1 MQARRAAR
9 ESALTVLSQ
18 FGENSK
24 RDKFTDFDE
33 LILKS
38 VRILTNTAYE
48 DLKPVTAAIL
58 EMKDYLEDYEMGHP
72 DNAERPM
79 NSEYKPVPMPLTSD
93 VKERLNVL
101 EDVCE
106 KAFAA
111 LEISEMAALTSGDE
125 TKSYAKKILESY
137 FKNSEDI
144 DGMIA
149 RLAKGWDFSR
159 LFKTDKDIMRI
170 AVSELLYVKETPVKV
185 IIDEA
190 VEIAKRYSAPDSSS
204 FINGIL
210 AKVVAE
216 NVDI

>member
-18 FGENSK
+18 FNENSK
-24 RDKFTDFDE
+24 RDKNAHFDE

-38 VRILTNTAYE
+38 VRILTNAAYE

-58 EMKDYLEDYEMGHP
+58 DMKDYLEDYEMGHP

-79 NSEYKPVPMPLTSD
+79 NSEYKPVPMPLTKD
-93 VKERLNVL
+93 MKERLTVL

-111 LEISEMAALTSGDE
+111 LDIAEMATLTSCEE
-125 TKSYAKKILESY
+125 TGIYAKKILEAY
-137 FKNSEDI
+137 FKNSDEI

-149 RLAKGWDFSR
+149 ELAKGWDFSR
-159 LFKTDKDIMRI
+159 LVKTDKDIMRI
-170 AVSELLYVKETPVKV
+170 AVAELLYVKETPVKV
-185 IIDEA
+185 VIDEA
-190 VEIAKRYSAPDSSS
+190 VEIAKRYSTQDSSS